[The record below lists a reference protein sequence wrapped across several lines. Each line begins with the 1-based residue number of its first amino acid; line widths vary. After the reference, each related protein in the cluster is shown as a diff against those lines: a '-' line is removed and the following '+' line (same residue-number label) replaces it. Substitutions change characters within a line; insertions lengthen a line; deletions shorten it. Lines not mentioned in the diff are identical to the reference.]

1 MKRSWLSW
9 LALVCLASAGP
20 AAQDLAVRGKLV
32 HTLAGPPLEDGVVL
46 VQGGK
51 ITAVGRGAE
60 LPIPA
65 GMRTL
70 YAAVVTP
77 GLVDA
82 HTCVGLAGWM
92 NVDHDKDELET
103 SAPLQPE
110 LRAIDA
116 YNPQDPLVEWV
127 RSFGVTTLHTGHAP
141 GELVSGQT
149 MIVKTRGN
157 TVESAVV
164 VPEAMVAA
172 TLGSGATREGKES
185 PGTRSKAAAMLRAKL
200 IAASEYAA
208 KRAAATEEP
217 PARDLGLETLA
228 AVLAR
233 ERPLLVTAQRA
244 QDILTALRL
253 AEEFRFELVL
263 DGAAESYLLL
273 DQLKA
278 AGVSVLCHPPMARA
292 HGETENLSMET
303 PAALQQAGI
312 PFALQSGYESYVPR
326 TRVVL
331 FEASV
336 AAVRG
341 LGFDAALAAITI
353 DAARLLGIEDRV
365 GSLEVGKD
373 GDFALYDGDPLEY
386 TSHCIGVVIEGE
398 VVSETVR

>member
-1 MKRSWLSW
+1 
-9 LALVCLASAGP
+9 
-20 AAQDLAVRGKLV
+20 
-32 HTLAGPPLEDGVVL
+32 
-46 VQGGK
+46 
-51 ITAVGRGAE
+51 
-60 LPIPA
+60 
-65 GMRTL
+65 
-70 YAAVVTP
+70 
-77 GLVDA
+77 
-82 HTCVGLAGWM
+82 M

-353 DAARLLGIEDRV
+353 DAARLLGIEERV